1 MPQPVVIAILM
12 GLLGAVVGSFLAA
25 VSVRL
30 PREEGV
36 VFGRSRCM
44 SCERMLALAHL
55 VPVLS
60 WLWLKGKCG
69 WCRAAISPRYI
80 LIELAAA
87 AIGVWAALAGGDW
100 VFVAATALLGWQLL
114 LIAIIDAENFWLPD
128 ILTWPL
134 AATGLIAISL
144 LGQAIPWAQIIGAV
158 GGFGSLW
165 LLAWTYKRL
174 RGRDGLGGGDPFLF
188 GAAGAWVGW
197 MGLPSVLLWACL
209 AGFAVVMARL
219 IVRRAVSGTD
229 RLPFGSLLAIGIWMT
244 WVYGPIGV

>member
-1 MPQPVVIAILM
+1 MPQPVVIAILV
-12 GLLGAVVGSFLAA
+12 GLLGTVVGSFLAA
-25 VSVRL
+25 VTVRL

-44 SCERMLALAHL
+44 SCERTLAPAHL

-87 AIGVWAALAGGDW
+87 AIGVWAALTGDDIL
-100 VFVAATALLGWQLL
+100 FVAASAVLGWQLL
-114 LIAIIDAENFWLPD
+114 LIALIDAEHFWLPD

-134 AATGLIAISL
+134 AVTGLIAAAVMAQ
-144 LGQAIPWAQIIGAV
+144 GIPWPQIV
-158 GGFGSLW
+158 GPVAGFGSLW

-229 RLPFGSLLAIGIWMT
+229 RLPFGSLLAIGIWLT
-244 WVYGPIGV
+244 WLFGPIGV

>member
-1 MPQPVVIAILM
+1 MPQPVVIAILL
-12 GLLGAVVGSFLAA
+12 GLLGTVVGSFLAA
-25 VSVRL
+25 VTVRL

-44 SCERMLALAHL
+44 SCEQTLAPAHL

-87 AIGVWAALAGGDW
+87 AIGAWAALAGGDW
-100 VFVAATALLGWQLL
+100 VFVAATAVLGWQLL

-134 AATGLIAISL
+134 AATGLIAVAV

-158 GGFGSLW
+158 AGFGSLW

-219 IVRRAVSGTD
+219 IVRRAVSGSD
-229 RLPFGSLLAIGIWMT
+229 RLPFGSLLAIGIWLT
-244 WVYGPIGV
+244 WLYGPIGA